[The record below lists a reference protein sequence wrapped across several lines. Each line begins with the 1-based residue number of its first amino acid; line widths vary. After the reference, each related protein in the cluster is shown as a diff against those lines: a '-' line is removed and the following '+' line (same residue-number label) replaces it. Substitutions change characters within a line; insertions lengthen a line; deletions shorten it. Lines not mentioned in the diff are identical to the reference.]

1 MKIQFQGH
9 WGILNSSTGAASF
22 YNCTFDTMSI
32 ASRHL
37 SKIPAGPAYRCQMT
51 EDGVLYFEI
60 RELSHDYRI
69 QMEVKRLS
77 GHAYIPRRASEGAAG
92 YDLFASEDTNVPSR
106 GQMLIATGIS
116 INVPPGLY
124 GRVAP
129 RSGLA
134 VKNGIHVGAGVIDID
149 YRGEVKVLLFNHS
162 ETEFKV
168 RIGDRIAQLILERH
182 ETPPVVEVSSLSG
195 AMTERGEGGFGSTGS
210 R

>member
-32 ASRHL
+32 AARHL
-37 SKIPAGPAYRCQMT
+37 SKIPAGPAYKCQMT

-69 QMEVKRLS
+69 QMEVKRLN

-92 YDLFASEDTNVPSR
+92 YDLFASEDTQVPPR
-106 GQMLIATGIS
+106 GQMLVSTGIS
-116 INVPPGLY
+116 IKMPPGLY
-124 GRVAP
+124 GRVAS

-149 YRGEVKVLLFNHS
+149 YRGEVKVLLLNNSDFVFS
-162 ETEFKV
+162 V

-182 ETPPVVEVSSLSG
+182 ETPPVVEVSGLSS
-195 AMTERGEGGFGSTGS
+195 TERGEGGFGSTGTN
-210 R
+210 